1 MNILEIKNNLISL
14 KYNLQIGSF
23 SIFQNQEIIIEDA
36 FTEVILKEEKYS
48 SISAS
53 ATKIEGEVKNNILE
67 VKNIYPKVEN
77 FLRFIVEE
85 ENFIQ
90 IESFVKNTH
99 NEEITISSISPFCV
113 SNKIHLFK
121 DGILK
126 CYFYKQGY
134 QSWSPTLSLKTT
146 SCDLI
151 PKGIF
156 PTLPLLKKIHL
167 SIPYHKTIKK
177 KGYLSSDS
185 ITVISNKNNFL
196 LVGFLSAENFLSQ
209 VKLQVGSFEE
219 NKYKLCANC
228 ETEEYLLS
236 PEEEITS
243 GPLVINFLDDKFSSL
258 QKYAQKVGKNM
269 SALSK
274 GVSPVGWCSW
284 YYYFNKITECEI
296 LKNLE
301 ILKNIKE
308 ELPLSFVQID
318 DGYQK
323 EIGDWLKTNNKF
335 QSGMKYIADK
345 IKESGFLPGLWVA
358 PFIVRPS
365 SSVFK
370 EHYEWVLKDEK
381 DRPVLV
387 GINPLWGGKY
397 FALDL
402 THPGVEE
409 YLRNTFKTITQDFGY
424 EFLKLDFIFA
434 GALPGKHYH
443 KNTTRV
449 QAYRKGLQ
457 IIREA
462 VGDEIFILGCGA
474 PIFPSIGLV
483 NGMRISGDVDPSWV
497 HWSGKIVGGDDFTI
511 SCRNAIRNTITRY
524 FTHNIFWINDPD
536 CIMVRSDKTK
546 LNQEEIKTLVSVAGL
561 SGGIFLSSDN
571 FVTLERE
578 RLKYLQYC
586 LPPAC
591 GKITP
596 LDIFSNDFP
605 SYLLYEFEKN
615 KINWN
620 ILGMINWEKR
630 AKNMEISTEQLKINK
645 DKRYYLYNFWRKELI
660 KEVKDK
666 IIIKVPPHGCELLRL
681 IPVEESIPSVIPTFS
696 LSCGE
701 EMEEYYFS
709 STLNQLYF
717 KIKIPYIGEGDII
730 VIVPENLIFENFNAD
745 ARCDLRTED
754 NVITLFAKINKKAT
768 FTLNFRKK

>member
-1 MNILEIKNNLISL
+1 MDDLEVKNNLISL
-14 KYNLQIGSF
+14 KFNLQTGYF
-23 SIFQNQEIIIEDA
+23 SVFQNQEIIIEDA
-36 FTEVILKEEKYS
+36 FTEVMLKEEKCS
-48 SISAS
+48 SFSA
-53 ATKIEGEVKNNILE
+53 AKIEGEVKNNTLE
-67 VKNIYPKVEN
+67 IKNIYPKVEVS
-77 FLRFIVEE
+77 LRFTIDE

-90 IESFVKNTH
+90 IECLVKNTQG
-99 NEEITISSISPFCV
+99 EEIVISSISPLIV
-113 SNKIHLFK
+113 ESKIHLFK
-121 DGILK
+121 DGISE

-134 QSWSPTLSLKTT
+134 QSWSPTMSLKTT

-151 PKGIF
+151 PKEII
-156 PTLPLLKKIHL
+156 PTVPLLKKVH
-167 SIPYHKTIKK
+167 SSFPYRKTMRKR
-177 KGYLSSDS
+177 GYLSSDGM
-185 ITVISNKNNFL
+185 TVISDKDTFL

-209 VKLQVGSFEE
+209 VKLQVESFEE

-228 ETEEYLLS
+228 ETEEYLLQ
-236 PEEEITS
+236 PGEEITS
-243 GPLVINFLDDKFSSL
+243 GPLVMNFLDDKFFCL
-258 QKYAQKVGKNM
+258 QKYAKKVGKNM
-269 SALSK
+269 SALS
-274 GVSPVGWCSW
+274 GNISPVGWCSW

-323 EIGDWLKTNNKF
+323 DIGDWLETNNKF
-335 QSGMKYIADK
+335 PRGMKYIADK
-345 IKESGFLPGLWVA
+345 IVESGFLPGLWVA

-370 EHYEWVLKDEK
+370 EHHEWVLKDEK
-381 DRPVLV
+381 GRPVLAGV
-387 GINPLWGGKY
+387 NPLWGGKY

-409 YLRNTFKTITQDFGY
+409 YLRNTFKTIAQESGY
-424 EFLKLDFIFA
+424 KFLKLDFIFA

-449 QAYRKGLQ
+449 QAYRRGLQ

-462 VGDEIFILGCGA
+462 VGDEVFILGCGA

-497 HWSGKIVGGDDFTI
+497 HWSGKIVGDDFTI
-511 SCRNAIRNTITRY
+511 SCRNAIKNTITRY
-524 FTHNIFWINDPD
+524 FTHNIFWCNDPD
-536 CIMVRSDKTK
+536 CIMVRGDKTK

-571 FVTLERE
+571 FITLERE
-578 RLKYLQYC
+578 RLKYLQHC
-586 LPPAC
+586 LPPAHS
-591 GKITP
+591 KITP

-615 KINWN
+615 KTNWN
-620 ILGMINWEKR
+620 ILGMINWDKR

-645 DKRYYLYNFWRKELI
+645 KYYLYNFWRKEI
-660 KEVKDK
+660 SEVKDK
-666 IIIKVPPHGCELLRL
+666 IIIKVPPHGCSLLRL
-681 IPVEESIPSVIPTFS
+681 LPSEEDIPTVIPTFS

-717 KIKIPYIGEGDII
+717 KIKIPYIGEGDIL
-730 VIVPENLIFENFNAD
+730 VIVPDHLIFENFNAD
-745 ARCDLRTED
+745 APCDLRTKD
-754 NVITLFAKINKKAT
+754 NVITLSAKIDKEAT